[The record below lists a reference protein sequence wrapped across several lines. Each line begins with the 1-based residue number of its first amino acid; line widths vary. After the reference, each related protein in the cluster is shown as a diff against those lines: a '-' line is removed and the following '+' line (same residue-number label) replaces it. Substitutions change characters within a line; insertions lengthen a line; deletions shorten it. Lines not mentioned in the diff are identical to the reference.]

1 MSYNSDLQSNNAELV
16 QILASVNALPDA
28 GGELELPELTNPGTS
43 ADLLTGKQLI
53 DGDGIVITGEMPEN
67 TMDDVTI
74 NGNQISIPEGYYPG
88 GGKIISTPIQSNP
101 SISVN
106 ANGLITA
113 SMELKAGYVSASTK
127 QSTKQL
133 TTQSAKTVTPTKS
146 AQTAVASGRYTTGA
160 IQVAA
165 IPDQYQDV
173 TPVTATA
180 EDVAAGKVF
189 VDASGAVVTGTAE
202 VGGGSSGEL
211 TGIFFYDENLTEGRM
226 TKCKVNGVTSIANYT
241 AYTNAVL
248 DEIEINLYS
257 NPQTGSYISSTAFY
271 NCPRVTKITFKSKVD
286 NIHNRAFYNVG
297 TAQACV
303 VNVPWAEGEVA
314 AAPWGLT
321 TATIN
326 YNYTGE

>member
-1 MSYNSDLQSNNAELV
+1 MSYNSDLQQNNAELV

-43 ADLLTGKQLI
+43 ADLLRSKQLI
-53 DGDGIVITGEMPEN
+53 DGDGNIVSG
-67 TMDDVTI
+67 TMMNWAGGINAYLSRDSESYTIPSGYHNGSGKVNVNVETLEVTP
-74 NGNQISIPEGYYPG
+74 S
-88 GGKIISTPIQSNP
+88 KIEHTYLAPVGSSTTP
-101 SISVN
+101 
-106 ANGLITA
+106 
-113 SMELKAGYVSASTK
+113 SASK
-127 QSTKQL
+127 LYGSVKV
-133 TTQSAKTVTPTKS
+133 K
-146 AQTAVASGRYTTGA
+146 
-160 IQVAA
+160 A

-189 VDASGAVVTGTAE
+189 VDATGAVVTGTAE

-226 TKCKVNGVTSIANYT
+226 TKCKVNGVTAIANYT